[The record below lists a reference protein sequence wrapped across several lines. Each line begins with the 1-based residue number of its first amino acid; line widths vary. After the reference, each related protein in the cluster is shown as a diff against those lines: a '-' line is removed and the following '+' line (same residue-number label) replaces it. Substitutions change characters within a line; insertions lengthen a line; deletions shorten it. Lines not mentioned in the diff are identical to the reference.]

1 MSPHHTLPQKEEFAR
16 VFRRV
21 LNPET
26 PYYRLAIL
34 LSAFISLLTLA
45 VPISIQML
53 IDQVANTA
61 LIQPV
66 MILSGTLF
74 GLLALSGVFYA
85 AREYVLE
92 LFERR
97 LFARLA
103 SEITLKIVN
112 TPPAF
117 FDYARRDDLINR
129 YFDIMTVKKSLPPLL
144 VGLFSFL
151 FQSGIGFA
159 VTSLYHPIF
168 LLFNVVLVASLATIW
183 KIWGWRAT
191 EQAFLM
197 SEAKY
202 DTAAWI
208 EGLAHNTEFFKAG
221 PNGSDAIRKTN
232 KLIDEHIDCMKAY
245 FRVTFTQLI
254 LLLLLYAL
262 ASAVLLGLGGW
273 LVIEGELS
281 LGQLVAAELILSA
294 IFASFVI
301 LASYMKEYYG
311 LCAAVEE
318 LDRIRQIPSR
328 LPQGAEKTPTGGG
341 AVLIENAFIAE
352 PDFDL
357 TLNFSMAAGQSIQ
370 LSDYSPIS
378 RRALTRLLKGHI
390 QALSGRVELDNID
403 ARDWHHQTLNGEVKV
418 LDRPTL
424 PQMPLGAYVQHGH
437 PDIDR
442 ADVHKAISVVGLT
455 ERVSSLPQ
463 GLETM
468 ISPSGWPLTIEETLR
483 LKLAAA
489 IIDGPRLLVLSDV
502 YEVLEGHY
510 IMAAIEA
517 MRQNREVGVIVLRQ
531 KHDLKGFVDGKLE
544 ATPGQT
550 GSTDK
555 GGNQ

>member
-1 MSPHHTLPQKEEFAR
+1 MSTHHHFPQKEEFAR

-26 PYYRLAIL
+26 PYYRIAIL

-61 LIQPV
+61 LVQPV
-66 MILSGTLF
+66 IILSATLF
-74 GLLALSGVFYA
+74 GLLALSGIFYA

-92 LFERR
+92 LFERH

-168 LLFNVVLVASLATIW
+168 LLFNVVLVASLATVW
-183 KIWGWRAT
+183 KVWGWRAT
-191 EQAFLM
+191 EQAFMM

-232 KLIDEHIDCMKAY
+232 KLIDEHIDCMKSY

-254 LLLLLYAL
+254 LLLFLYAL

-273 LVIEGELS
+273 LVIEEQLS

-294 IFASFVI
+294 IFASFVL

-328 LPQGAEKTPTGGG
+328 LPQGAEKTPKGGG

-357 TLNFSMAAGQSIQ
+357 TMNFTMDAGQSVQ
-370 LSDYSPIS
+370 VSKYSPIE

-390 QALSGRVELDNID
+390 QAVSGRVELDHVD
-403 ARDWHHQTLNGEVKV
+403 VRDWHHQTLNGEVKV

-437 PDIDR
+437 PEIDR
-442 ADVHKAISVVGLT
+442 ADVHKAIDVMGLT

-463 GLETM
+463 GLETV

-483 LKLAAA
+483 LKLSAA
-489 IIDGPRLLVLSDV
+489 IVDGPRLLVLSDV
-502 YEVLEGHY
+502 YEILDGHY
-510 IMAAIEA
+510 IMAAINA
-517 MRQNREVGVIVLRQ
+517 MRKKRQMSAIILRQ
-531 KHDLKGFVDGKLE
+531 KKDLDGF
-544 ATPGQT
+544 TPGFMETSEGQIDSNAT
-550 GSTDK
+550 GA
-555 GGNQ
+555 GR